1 MQKIFLL
8 LGLLFI
14 TNLFAK
20 SASDN
25 WVGAILKCEQS
36 STTKKAL
43 KTANVESCLKA
54 INILENKKNRNK
66 FQTEFLGESYYNAAV
81 IYQLG
86 KKYNH
91 NYKKAVEML
100 KKAIEVD
107 YDKYGKGAASLKLA
121 TFYILGWGVN
131 KNYVKA
137 YKLLKRAAEYDN
149 PGAQNL
155 LEGLCNKLAPWACR

>member
-20 SASDN
+20 SPSNN
-25 WVGAILKCEQS
+25 WIGAVLKCEQS
-36 STTKKAL
+36 STTEKAL
-43 KTANVESCLKA
+43 KTATVDSCLEA
-54 INILENKKNRNK
+54 INILKNQKNRTEY
-66 FQTEFLGESYYNAAV
+66 QTNLLGESYYNAAV

-86 KKYNH
+86 EKYNH

-100 KKAIEVD
+100 RKAIEID
-107 YDKYGKGAASLKLA
+107 YDKYGNGIASFKLGA
-121 TFYILGWGVN
+121 FYFLGQGVN

-137 YKLLKRAAEYDN
+137 YKYFKRAAEYGF
-149 PGAQNL
+149 PKAQNA
-155 LEGLCNKLAPWACR
+155 LELLCNRVAPWACR

>member
-1 MQKIFLL
+1 MQKIFFL

-25 WVGAILKCEQS
+25 WVGAVLKCEQS
-36 STTKKAL
+36 SITKKAL
-43 KTANVESCLKA
+43 ETANVESCLEA

-81 IYQLG
+81 IYEYAP
-86 KKYNH
+86 KYNH
-91 NYKKAVEML
+91 NYKKAIEML
-100 KKAIEVD
+100 RKAIELD
-107 YDKYGKGAASLKLA
+107 YDKYGNGVASFKLGVYY
-121 TFYILGWGVN
+121 FLGHGVN

-137 YKLLKRAAEYDN
+137 YKYFKRAAEYGF
-149 PGAQNL
+149 PKAQNA
-155 LEGLCNKLAPWACR
+155 LELLCNRVAPWACK

>member
-1 MQKIFLL
+1 MKKIFFL
-8 LGLLFI
+8 LGILFI

-20 SASDN
+20 SSSNN
-25 WVGAILKCEQS
+25 WIGAVLKCEQS
-36 STTKKAL
+36 SMTKKAL
-43 KTANVESCLKA
+43 ETANVESCLEA
-54 INILENKKNRNK
+54 INILKNKKNRNK
-66 FQTEFLGESYYNAAV
+66 SQTEFLGESYYNAAV

-107 YDKYGKGAASLKLA
+107 YDKYGKGVASLKLGS
-121 TFYILGWGVN
+121 FYVLGYGVN

-137 YKLLKRAAEYDN
+137 YKFLKRAAEYDN
-149 PGAQNL
+149 PMAQEL
-155 LEGLCNKLAPWACR
+155 LEILCNKAPWACK

>member
-1 MQKIFLL
+1 MKKIIV
-8 LGLLFI
+8 LGGIIFI
-14 TNLFAK
+14 TTLFAK

-25 WVGAILKCEQS
+25 WMGAVLKCEQS
-36 STTKKAL
+36 STTEKAL
-43 KTANVESCLKA
+43 KTATVDSCLEA

-107 YDKYGKGAASLKLA
+107 YDKYGKGVASLKLGS
-121 TFYILGWGVN
+121 FYILGYGVN

-137 YKLLKRAAEYDN
+137 YKFLKRAAEYDN
-149 PGAQNL
+149 PKAQEV
-155 LEGLCNKLAPWACR
+155 LEVLCNKIAPWACK